1 MGTSGVD
8 VVRLLG
14 SDIFSRGKP
23 SENCEAD
30 KFTSAN
36 SSSNHFF
43 SCGSPSLS

>member
-23 SENCEAD
+23 SENCEGRQVYLG
-30 KFTSAN
+30 KPFLKS
-36 SSSNHFF
+36 FF
-43 SCGSPSLS
+43 